1 MEIATI
7 GAYPGKWNVKDI
19 NYKNDQSASNILKLT
34 KSEEGAFT
42 LKSS

>member
-19 NYKNDQSASNILKLT
+19 NYKNDQSLSSLLKLT
-34 KSEEGAFT
+34 KSEEGTFT